1 MLINAT
7 KNMLRGQAEFSMMTR
22 AAMRIHN
29 EEQLEFVLDYVL
41 GVLRPNKEDKA
52 RTALGLNR
60 VTGKDI
66 IAKCNEYN
74 SEGTPVSYLSI
85 DPTRFGL
92 LFTLV
97 RDEENDIL
105 NEHGTLAY
113 VYNVDAP
120 DCSELGYVFYT
131 DAQQGLIKRIG

>member
-41 GVLRPNKEDKA
+41 GVLRKSLKEEF
-52 RTALGLNR
+52 R
-60 VTGKDI
+60 VSGKHI
-66 IAKCNEYN
+66 IEKCNEYN

-85 DPTRFGL
+85 DSTEFGL

-113 VYNVDAP
+113 VYNVDNP
-120 DCSELGYVFYT
+120 QCSELGYVLY
-131 DAQQGLIKRIG
+131 QSVQGLIKRVG

>member
-41 GVLRPNKEDKA
+41 GVLRKSLKEEEFE
-52 RTALGLNR
+52 
-60 VTGKDI
+60 VSGKHI
-66 IAKCNEYN
+66 IEKCNEYN

-85 DPTRFGL
+85 DSTEFGL

-105 NEHGTLAY
+105 SKNGTLAY
-113 VYNVDAP
+113 VYNVDHP
-120 DCSELGYVFYT
+120 QCSELGYVFYRSY
-131 DAQQGLIKRIG
+131 QGLIKRVG

>member
-22 AAMRIHN
+22 TAIRIHN
-29 EEQLEFVLDYVL
+29 QEQLEFVLDYVL
-41 GVLRPNKEDKA
+41 GVLRKSLKEEFK
-52 RTALGLNR
+52 
-60 VTGKDI
+60 VSGKRI
-66 IAKCNEYN
+66 IEKCNEYN

-85 DPTRFGL
+85 DSTEFGL

-105 NEHGTLAY
+105 SENGTLAY
-113 VYNVDAP
+113 VYNVDNP
-120 DCSELGYVFYT
+120 QCSELGYVLY
-131 DAQQGLIKRIG
+131 QSVQGLIKRVG